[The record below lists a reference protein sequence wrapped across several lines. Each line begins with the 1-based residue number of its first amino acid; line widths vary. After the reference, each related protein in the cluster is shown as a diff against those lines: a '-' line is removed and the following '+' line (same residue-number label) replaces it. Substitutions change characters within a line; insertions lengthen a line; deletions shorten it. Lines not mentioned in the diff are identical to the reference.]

1 MDENEEFEFRA
12 RAEREAAAK
21 PLPVAVEASV
31 PRKPSLAEQALA
43 VNAAN
48 DAGVPKRAVT
58 VNPVQGLKDTA
69 SLAAAST
76 ASPVLLGALGLLGR
90 VTGQGTRLKDYAREH
105 ITDPLVTPNAATVMT
120 GVGSTLPA
128 QAVAGVTGGLKSGL
142 DAVVGKDI
150 GDQIS
155 GTLGDLAAASPAL
168 GLAARPLRAA
178 AGFADRTPP
187 VPISTAGVARTPIEQ
202 AEAAGLRVAPSTVA
216 DTTGAGAKSS
226 PLARTLE
233 AAAGHGK
240 VTNDMIAHNRP
251 VMVDIAMQ
259 DLGRPP
265 KTALS
270 DIALEQAAKP
280 HARVYDAVKATIPD
294 ALAPDETLTKAVM
307 DAGRG
312 TDSTLPLPP
321 ELKKYQDAA
330 LVPMNGSQMLA
341 TISDLRTQGWKGYL
355 AKDNPQLNAVGNAQ
369 LELASALEN
378 RLGQTVE
385 DRAPDLA
392 GAYQQARKGFAKI
405 EAVKAARVGND
416 IDAQVLRRMNKKT
429 GALDGGLK
437 VIADAAEMFPKEMRV
452 KLPEPSD
459 VANALNATL
468 RWGTLGL
475 APLGQKMLAKAVAMT
490 RGEAKA
496 PQLGPNGPLGYN
508 YRGNESPLPATN
520 PPLTLQP
527 PPGRAFEPHQPNLFR
542 TGEEVPLTSM
552 PGLTLTPSPGEAFQ
566 PHQPSILRSGERMP
580 LEESTQHLRPDGRLV
595 PPPGRAFDP
604 AQYDLLTMLAE
615 KLRERE

>member
-1 MDENEEFEFRA
+1 M
-12 RAEREAAAK
+12 AAADQIVWDDEQT
-21 PLPVAVEASV
+21 PDSDIVWDTPVVSK
-31 PRKPSLAEQALA
+31 KPSLAEQALA

-105 ITDPLVTPNAATVMT
+105 VTDPLVTPNAATVMT

-142 DAVVGKDI
+142 DAVVGKDA

-168 GLAARPLRAA
+168 GLAMRPLRAA

-202 AEAAGLRVAPSTVA
+202 AEAAGLRILPSTVEA
-216 DTTGAGAKSS
+216 TTGAGKAPSL
-226 PLARTLE
+226 LARATEGL
-233 AAAGHGK
+233 ANDNSLLTGVIRHNK
-240 VTNDMIAHNRP
+240 PQTNS
-251 VMVDIAMQ
+251 IAMQ
-259 DLGRPP
+259 DLGRPAG
-265 KTALS
+265 TAIS
-270 DIALEQAAKP
+270 DTALEQAAKP
-280 HARVYDAVKATIPD
+280 HAQVYAAVKATIPD
-294 ALAPDETLTKAVM
+294 AIAPDETLTKAVM
-307 DAGRG
+307 EAGRG

-341 TISDLRTQGWKGYL
+341 TISDLRAQGWKGYL

-369 LELASALEN
+369 LELASALEQ
-378 RLGQTVE
+378 RLGQTVA
-385 DRAPDLA
+385 DRAPALA

-405 EAVKAARVGND
+405 AAVEAARVGND
-416 IDAQVLRRMNKKT
+416 IDAQVLRRMNTKT

-437 VIADAAEMFPKEMRV
+437 VIADTAEMFPKEMRLSAPAPTDLSRTSRLV
-452 KLPEPSD
+452 LGVGSG
-459 VANALNATL
+459 
-468 RWGTLGL
+468 GTIPL
-475 APLGQKMLAKAVAMT
+475 AQSLLSRAISAT
-490 RGEAKA
+490 RGENKV

-552 PGLTLTPSPGEAFQ
+552 PGLTLTPPPGEVFQ